1 MYKAT
6 FANCWFLEVKRRMCM
21 TTELYVLVE
30 LLTEY
35 EHITSGSSNSLHKT
49 LVEWIMLIFTSS
61 FILND
66 AIDKHLIEQVFDDDI
81 FQFLKIASDCVQP
94 YPYQIAF
101 IN

>member
-1 MYKAT
+1 MSVCSNDSDSGQ
-6 FANCWFLEVKRRMCM
+6 FVNSGVWESDFVKKD
-21 TTELYVLVE
+21 V
-30 LLTEY
+30 
-35 EHITSGSSNSLHKT
+35 
-49 LVEWIMLIFTSS
+49 S

-94 YPYQIAF
+94 YPYQIAL